1 MLDETRSKL
10 DGLVGALALWAHGAD
25 VLTRFARG
33 ATLDDDEERLLH
45 LVSHAGLRVGERL
58 LRAEDAQDHH
68 DRIRAARLAP
78 ELLDIST
85 IGLRWANEPR
95 SEPLST
101 RAARPA
107 LAEVFGRGA
116 VPYLDIGD
124 GYAEA
129 IMHAMKRRSIHIGGS
144 HIHVMAPDLRDFLRD
159 RALPEAVRV
168 AARGSLEA
176 VACFTAMALAVIT
189 GRDVR
194 PAIATTLAERW
205 AVGQAGLLKLLFSL
219 PGVLPEGVAL
229 APGWLLD
236 LEQLFAESSAL
247 RWADGPLPPEGFG
260 PPPIV

>member
-45 LVSHAGLRVGERL
+45 LVSHAGLRVGEPL

-68 DRIRAARLAP
+68 DRIWAARLAP
-78 ELLDIST
+78 ALLDIST
-85 IGLRWANEPR
+85 IGLRWVNEPR
-95 SEPLST
+95 SEPLF
-101 RAARPA
+101 ARIEKPA

-129 IMHAMKRRSIHIGGS
+129 IMHSMRRRSIHIGGS
-144 HIHVMAPDLRDFLRD
+144 DIHVMAPDLRVFLRAL
-159 RALPEAVRV
+159 ALPDAISA
-168 AARGSLEA
+168 AARESLEA
-176 VACFTAMALAVIT
+176 VACFTAMALVVIT

-194 PAIATTLAERW
+194 PVIAATLAERW
-205 AVGQAGLLKLLFSL
+205 AAGQAGLLKLLFSL
-219 PGVLPEGVAL
+219 PGVLPEGAAP

-236 LEQLFAESSAL
+236 LEQLFAEPSVFP
-247 RWADGPLPPEGFG
+247 WEGGPPVPHGFG
-260 PPPIV
+260 PPPVV